1 MFSFSSQGIDEEQ
14 ANVPFFD
21 HIFLDHHLEEFP
33 DIEPIQEF
41 MTLVLNGLSKNSY
54 ISVEEKKEIIGWYK
68 NYFNEK
74 LDIIKE
80 AQELERMEREGQAAP
95 KPTSKTTTQTTSAQ
109 KGKDEKPTSAKK
121 KEVKKN

>member
-80 AQELERMEREGQAAP
+80 GLEIEREEFEHTRS
-95 KPTSKTTTQTTSAQ
+95 KRVESMPTKHDDRT
-109 KGKDEKPTSAKK
+109 
-121 KEVKKN
+121 VIKNLKNHS